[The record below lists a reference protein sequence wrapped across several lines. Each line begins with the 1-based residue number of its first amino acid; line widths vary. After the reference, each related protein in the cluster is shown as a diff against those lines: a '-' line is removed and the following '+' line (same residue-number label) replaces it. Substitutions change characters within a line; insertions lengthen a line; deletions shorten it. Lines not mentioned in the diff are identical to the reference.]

1 MSTSRITDHEP
12 IAERTGLPHAGRG
25 DAARLMGAEGSRCA
39 GLHRAANKTLPVG
52 SGRGCL
58 STGATE
64 SPSEPC
70 DRAVRRS
77 ARRLMLLGKPVV
89 PGPCWRDPSSSE
101 GDNAR
106 RGARL
111 RARHFTEYA
120 AELPS
125 CVTGDSGRDEQDGRS
140 VDDRQ
145 LGRIPSD
152 VSLLNVFG
160 GLCVLGAVFFFGF
173 CW

>member
-1 MSTSRITDHEP
+1 MSALADHRITEP
-12 IAERTGLPHAGRG
+12 
-25 DAARLMGAEGSRCA
+25 S
-39 GLHRAANKTLPVG
+39 
-52 SGRGCL
+52 
-58 STGATE
+58 
-64 SPSEPC
+64 

-89 PGPCWRDPSSSE
+89 PGPCWRESSSSE

-125 CVTGDSGRDEQDGRS
+125 CATRGSERDEQESRS
-140 VDDRQ
+140 DRQ
-145 LGRIPSD
+145 LGRIP
-152 VSLLNVFG
+152 LLT
-160 GLCVLGAVFFFGF
+160 GLGLLAQCIEGVALWLIAVVAIAVA
-173 CW
+173 CLV